1 MSETSHNSGKP
12 RTRQRVYKTP
22 PQLDVP
28 DIEDD
33 AAERKR
39 VLNVLAQRRYRKIGA
54 IHCLTRTNSNAG
66 EKKRRR
72 QLKQQSQDEPEG
84 EAIESL
90 PGEPVGSEPSAHIS
104 CAPEPLSIDSISGI
118 DDGWP
123 GSLGMSVTP
132 LLLNSNIESSP
143 VQAQNNWNT
152 LHTSLNPAG
161 DLFSL
166 DFFTPTSNPGSP
178 PSFDTSPKSVN
189 SDGSLSDSYLL
200 PVYELTLLK
209 GLLRIAE
216 RLGSPKDVWSLTSQS
231 PFTKGGG
238 TPAHQLPPTWQPTA
252 TQIMMPHHPFLDF
265 LPWPSVRDKV
275 IDIFSLPEGSRPPSA
290 AGPTGLA
297 NLAYDIEDNSE
308 GVRIY
313 GDDPYDPAYWEVGQV
328 FFQRWWFLFDRDII
342 ATSNRWRRLRGAPPL
357 AIKAAGEEKF

>member
-1 MSETSHNSGKP
+1 MSETSHHSGKP
-12 RTRQRVYKTP
+12 RTRQRAYKTP

-28 DIEDD
+28 GIEDD

-39 VLNVLAQRRYRKIGA
+39 ILNVLAQRRYRKIGI
-54 IHCLTRTNSNAG
+54 IHCLARTNSNAG
-66 EKKRRR
+66 EKKRQR
-72 QLKQQSQDEPEG
+72 QLKQQSLDEPEG
-84 EAIESL
+84 EAIQSL
-90 PGEPVGSEPSAHIS
+90 SGEPVGSEPRAHIS
-104 CAPEPLSIDSISGI
+104 CAPESLSIDGRSGI

-123 GSLGMSVTP
+123 GSLGMLMTP
-132 LLLNSNIESSP
+132 LLLNSDIGSSLA
-143 VQAQNNWNT
+143 QAQNEWNT
-152 LHTSLNPAG
+152 LDSSLNLVEDVSSL
-161 DLFSL
+161 DLFA
-166 DFFTPTSNPGSP
+166 PTSNAGSP

-216 RLGSPKDVWSLTSQS
+216 RLGSPEDVWSLNSQS

-252 TQIMMPHHPFLDF
+252 TQIKMPHHPFLDF

-275 IDIFSLPEGSRPPSA
+275 IDIFSLPERSRPPSA
-290 AGPTGLA
+290 AGSTGLA
-297 NLAYDIEDNSE
+297 NLAYDIEDSSE

-357 AIKAAGEEKF
+357 AIKAPSEGDA